1 MAAELDGGTDLDIL
15 WGSQFFGEIAW
26 FENLD
31 CAGNFSDWE
40 RFLMSDSDI
49 EVISL
54 SAADLDGDGDLD
66 VLFSSD
72 LTLAWYQT

>member
-1 MAAELDGGTDLDIL
+1 
-15 WGSQFFGEIAW
+15 
-26 FENLD
+26 
-31 CAGNFSDWE
+31 
-40 RFLMSDSDI
+40 MSDSDI

-72 LTLAWYQT
+72 LTLAWYQNLNCAGDFSGP